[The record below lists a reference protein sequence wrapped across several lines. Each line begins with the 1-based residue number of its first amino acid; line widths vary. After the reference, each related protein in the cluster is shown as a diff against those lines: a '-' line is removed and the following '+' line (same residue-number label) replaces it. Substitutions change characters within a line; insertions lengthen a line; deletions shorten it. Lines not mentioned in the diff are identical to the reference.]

1 MTMSAPSFISD
12 RLYVRGRAAVAAIAV
27 SYLVMI
33 VALAIS
39 GGFRSEIRDGLAG
52 LVGDMRIA
60 EAGRGISDPASPLR
74 LSSEIKKELSAV
86 TGVDSLRE
94 AIYSAA
100 IVKGGENVHG
110 VVFKGVATG
119 HPASLGVRIPARL
132 ASILGLKV
140 GDRMLSYFIGDRV
153 TLRNFTVEG
162 IYDTISTGDDMMVV
176 MCDIGTLRRIN
187 GWDDGSFSAL
197 EVILGDSF
205 RNDESSSAVCAQ
217 ITGILLM
224 NAHEEEGAPVCSRSS
239 VIYGRIFDWLHL
251 IDFNVA
257 FILAL
262 MTVVAGLNMVIG
274 LLILLFENIKTIGLL
289 KSIGMRTRGI
299 AATFLRSS
307 ARLVLKGLVIGN
319 AVALLLCWIE
329 HRTGILALDP
339 DNYFVSSVPVRLD
352 VPRLV
357 AIDVLSFAVIMLIL
371 LLPCSFISR
380 VDPAKTM
387 RKD

>member
-1 MTMSAPSFISD
+1 MTMSAPSFISGK
-12 RLYVRGRAAVAAIAV
+12 LYVRGRAAVAAIAV

-39 GGFRSEIRDGLAG
+39 EGFRSEIRNGLAE

-60 EAGRGISDPASPLR
+60 EPGRGICDPASPLS
-74 LSSEIKKELSAV
+74 LSPAIKNELSAV

-94 AIYSAA
+94 AVYSAA

-110 VVFKGVATG
+110 VVFKGIATG
-119 HPASLGVRIPARL
+119 DSASLGVRIPTRL

-140 GDRMLSYFIGDRV
+140 GDRMLSYFIGERV

-162 IYDTISTGDDMMVV
+162 IYDAISTGDDMMVV
-176 MCDIGTLRRIN
+176 MCDINTLRRVN

-197 EVILGDSF
+197 EVMLEDSF

-224 NAHEEEGAPVCSRSS
+224 NAHEEEGAPVCSRSN

-274 LLILLFENIKTIGLL
+274 LLILLFEHMKTIGLL
-289 KSIGMRTRGI
+289 KSMGMRTRGI
-299 AATFLRSS
+299 AMTFLRSS
-307 ARLVLKGLVIGN
+307 ARLVLKGLAIGN
-319 AVALLLCWIE
+319 AVALLLCRIE
-329 HRTGILALDP
+329 HRTGILTLDP

-352 VPRLV
+352 LFRLV
-357 AIDVLSFAVIMLIL
+357 AIDALSFAVIMLIL

-387 RKD
+387 RQG